1 MDYRA
6 IVVIIRTETSP
17 DQPRVTWPI
26 YSGRAI
32 YLWLLQRLEN
42 EAPPIAN
49 RLKHENRAKPLTAS
63 GLFQAA
69 SIRPFH
75 DSAKSGTFAWF
86 RITSLDANLSA
97 FLDHLAETLPTQ
109 RIMLNDN
116 HWVVESVIREAT
128 EHEWAQSAP
137 TTQDIRPLNPSMAIT
152 LEFVTP
158 TGFRRNDLKIPIPQ
172 PDLVF
177 GSLERRWREL
187 EQTASPRDINF
198 VMQHGITLL
207 NYHIVTQKVNL
218 KTEGVQV
225 GYVGRVTFQMKPLAQ
240 LETHPAAPKSLADHY
255 LHMMQYIDQLA
266 SAAFF
271 LGVGIKTTA
280 GMGMAR
286 RLEVS
291 PM

>member
-6 IVVIIRTETSP
+6 IVVVIRTETSP
-17 DQPRVTWPI
+17 EQPRVIWPI

-42 EAPPIAN
+42 EAPTIAN
-49 RLKHENRAKPLTAS
+49 RLKQENSAKPLTVS

-69 SIRPFH
+69 STRPFH
-75 DSAKSGTFAWF
+75 DSAKTGACAWF
-86 RITSLDANLSA
+86 RITSLDASLSA

-109 RIMLNDN
+109 NITLNES
-116 HWVVESVIREAT
+116 HWVVESVMREAA
-128 EHEWAQSAP
+128 EHEWAQSVQM
-137 TTQDIRPLNPSMAIT
+137 TQAIRPLNPSMAIT

-158 TGFRRNDLKIPIPQ
+158 TGFKRNDLKIPIPQ

-198 VMQHGITLL
+198 VIQHGIALL

-218 KTEGVQV
+218 KIEGVQV
-225 GYVGRVTFQMKPLAQ
+225 GYMGQVTFQVRPLSQ
-240 LETHPAAPKSLADHY
+240 LETHPAAPKSIADHY
-255 LHMMQYIDQLA
+255 LQTVQYIDQLA
-266 SAAFF
+266 NAAFF

-280 GMGMAR
+280 GMGMTR
-286 RLEVS
+286 RIKVS